1 MLAAE
6 VRPRKGPSGLDLTNP
21 VLRALDSRQPCV
33 QIGSA
38 LAGIQVPP
46 LPLLRMVV
54 HRGGLATL
62 RTRPAGLG
70 RLLDPHVHP
79 FGRHIQSH
87 LPHHPARPQLQQ
99 SRVQL
104 GVFHYCLLSLSW
116 TSERPNC
123 TASLW
128 APAALN
134 SAVAGAEDR
143 ARQGCDLSAD
153 PGAGTDREGATLA
166 PTAQIRDQF
175 WHQSDKSWGS
185 GGKAPSCPDSPHPV
199 LCTHLSSKNSN
210 PQPLHIGVTHAK
222 PGRTSNLNVRP
233 SRGSGPA
240 EPYIGEFVSG

>member
-79 FGRHIQSH
+79 FGRHIQVA
-87 LPHHPARPQLQQ
+87 PPAPPSPPPASTEPRTT
-99 SRVQL
+99 R
-104 GVFHYCLLSLSW
+104 CLSLLLPFPEW
-116 TSERPNC
+116 DVREAQLHCFP
-123 TASLW
+123 L
-128 APAALN
+128 
-134 SAVAGAEDR
+134 
-143 ARQGCDLSAD
+143 
-153 PGAGTDREGATLA
+153 GAGCAKL
-166 PTAQIRDQF
+166 
-175 WHQSDKSWGS
+175 S
-185 GGKAPSCPDSPHPV
+185 GG
-199 LCTHLSSKNSN
+199 
-210 PQPLHIGVTHAK
+210 
-222 PGRTSNLNVRP
+222 
-233 SRGSGPA
+233 RGG
-240 EPYIGEFVSG
+240 G